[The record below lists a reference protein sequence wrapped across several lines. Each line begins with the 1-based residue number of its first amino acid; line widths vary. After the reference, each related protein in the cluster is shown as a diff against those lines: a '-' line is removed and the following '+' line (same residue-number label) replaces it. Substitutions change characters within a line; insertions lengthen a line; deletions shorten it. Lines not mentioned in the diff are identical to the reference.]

1 VTDPVTQP
9 GDTEARPGLAREVFR
24 FLFNRK
30 HVWLGTLL
38 VLGLLLAILLLLG
51 ESPALAPFIY
61 NTF

>member
-1 VTDPVTQP
+1 VTDPRTPSSDTQ
-9 GDTEARPGLAREVFR
+9 TRPGFAREVFR

-30 HVWLGTLL
+30 RIWLGTLL

>member
-1 VTDPVTQP
+1 MTPPSDGAP
-9 GDTEARPGLAREVFR
+9 RPGIAREVFR

-30 HVWLGTLL
+30 RVWLGTLL

-61 NTF
+61 NAF